1 MRNEPAELM
10 VFALPRLLSAI
21 EVDNTIEIKDKSA
34 IVPIARPSLASS
46 ESLIERFG
54 FVEKIMF

>member
-1 MRNEPAELM
+1 M